1 MKATVLQEK
10 DTNIP
15 PKQNHIPQ
23 GLKNGPLRVRYTK
36 FQIIERD
43 YIMGIMT

>member
-1 MKATVLQEK
+1 MKATVLEEK

-15 PKQNHIPQ
+15 PKQNHISQ

-36 FQIIERD
+36 LQMIERD
-43 YIMGIMT
+43 NIMGIMT